1 VLGSA
6 VGPYQVIAKLG
17 AGGMGEVFLGFDARL
32 QRQVALKCLSIGASA
47 TGDQQAHIFREAR
60 AAARITH
67 PNIAAVYDVVEH
79 DHRAFIVMEYVDGE
93 SLSMRMR
100 RGPVPVDQVRMIARQ
115 LASAL
120 AAAHAQGVIH
130 RDLKPANIQLTR
142 DGSIKVLDFGVAK
155 LSAPMADAPES
166 PTGKPAI
173 DATLGGMPG
182 TPIYMSP
189 EQLFSREVDG
199 RSDIYSAGTILF
211 ELMTGRR
218 PYTETSPVA
227 LALAINAGP
236 APMAAAVNPDVP
248 ADLNIVIAKA
258 LSRDRDQR
266 FLTARDFER
275 ALTAPPDLSAPTGA
289 ATGTWAAGP
298 PPRAGRRRLSW
309 RVAAAFAIAAA
320 LGFAAWQPLLTRLG
334 RSDPMSAAAGGDV
347 GQSIAVLPLTNLSA
361 DPEQEYLVD
370 GMTEAIIAEL
380 GRIRSLRVISRQ
392 STMRFKR
399 TTDEVPKIAKALSV
413 DSVMTGSVLRAGG
426 QLRVT
431 VALIQASPE
440 RQLWTATYD
449 RSVGD
454 MLTLSSE
461 VAQAALQHVRTVVT
475 PQEQAQLARVRPVN
489 AEAQQAYLL
498 GRFFW
503 NKRSKPDNERAIQE
517 FQRAIALDPNAAL
530 AYAGLADCFVVAW
543 DNQYMPADQAY
554 RQAKG
559 NAIKALQLDESIAE
573 AHASLGAV
581 YWFGL
586 LWSAAEQEYQ
596 RALVL
601 NPGYATAHQWY
612 AMNLS
617 TLGRHNSAIAE
628 ARRALELDPVSPV
641 QNAFL
646 GKTLYYAGDYTA
658 AASQLRKSID
668 LEPNLSHG
676 HALLGRVLVQQH
688 EYAEAIREFTA
699 ASKLAGVK
707 DTGDLGHAYAASG
720 DTAAANRVLA
730 ALVSTPDNDFY
741 QIGLVYVGLGQRD
754 RAVAAFLRAYDASEM
769 VVSEYPID
777 PRLAPLRTDPRF
789 AALLRKT
796 GLALNP
802 GDTTR

>member
-17 AGGMGEVFLGFDARL
+17 SGGMGEVFLGFDARL
-32 QRQVALKCLSIGASA
+32 QRQVALKCLTLGASA
-47 TGDQQAHIFREAR
+47 AGDRQAHIFREAR

-67 PNIAAVYDVVEH
+67 PHVAAIYDVIEH
-79 DHRAFIVMEYVDGE
+79 DQRAFIVMEYVDGE
-93 SLSMRMR
+93 SLSVRMR
-100 RGPVPVDQVRMIARQ
+100 RGPLPMDQVRTIARQ

-155 LSAPMADAPES
+155 LSAPMAYAPES
-166 PTGKPAI
+166 PTGKPAV
-173 DATLGGMPG
+173 DATLGGTPG
-182 TPIYMSP
+182 TPSYMSP

-199 RSDIYSAGTILF
+199 RSDIYSAGAILF
-211 ELMTGRR
+211 ELATGRR
-218 PYTETSPVA
+218 PYTEVTPVSI
-227 LALAINAGP
+227 ALAINAGP
-236 APMAAAVNPDVP
+236 APLATAINSNVP
-248 ADLNIVIAKA
+248 ADLAAVIAKA
-258 LSRDRDQR
+258 LQRDRDQR
-266 FLTARDFER
+266 FLTARDFQR
-275 ALTAPPDLSAPTGA
+275 ALEAPHEGLAAYPTPSGSQVWPPVVPTAAVR
-289 ATGTWAAGP
+289 
-298 PPRAGRRRLSW
+298 PRRSW
-309 RVAAAFAIAAA
+309 KIAAA
-320 LGFAAWQPLLTRLG
+320 AVALVGVGLIARQPLMTLLG
-334 RSDPMSAAAGGDV
+334 RGDRTRAAAPAAV
-347 GQSIAVLPLTNLSA
+347 EQSIAVLPLTNLSA
-361 DPEQEYLVD
+361 DPEQEYIVD

-392 STMRFKR
+392 STMRYKR
-399 TTDEVPKIAKALSV
+399 TTQSVPQIAKALSV
-413 DSVMTGSVLRAGG
+413 GSVMTGSVLRAGG

-440 RQLWTATYD
+440 RQLWTDTYD

-503 NKRSKPDNERAIQE
+503 NKRSKADNERAIQE
-517 FQRAIALDPNAAL
+517 FEKAIALDPNLAQ

-543 DNQYMPADQAY
+543 DQGYIPADLAY

-559 NAIKALQLDESIAE
+559 NAIKALQLDDSMAE

-596 RALVL
+596 RALML

-617 TLGRHNSAIAE
+617 TLGRHASAVSE

-646 GKTLYYAGDYTA
+646 GKTLYYAADYVTA
-658 AASQLRKSID
+658 ATQLRTAID
-668 LEPNLSHG
+668 LDPNFSHA
-676 HALLGRVLVQQH
+676 HVLLGRVLVQQH
-688 EYAEAIREFTA
+688 EYATAINEF
-699 ASKLAGVK
+699 KLGGVK
-707 DTGDLGHAYAASG
+707 ESGDLGHAYAVAG
-720 DTAAANRVLA
+720 DVAAANRMLD
-730 ALVSTPDNDFY
+730 ALIRDSNPDQY
-741 QIGLVYVGLGQRD
+741 QIGLVYIGLGQRD
-754 RAVAAFLRAYDASEM
+754 RAVDAFVRACSAAESA
-769 VVSEYPID
+769 VSELAID
-777 PRLAPLRTDPRF
+777 PRLTTVADDPRF
-789 AALLRKT
+789 IALLQKS
-796 GLALNP
+796 GLKFNP
-802 GDTTR
+802 GRPNS